1 MEWNDPRVIL
11 AVIGMLATLIYLT
24 AKGLFRAGK
33 WVEGVNAMKPAIQR
47 IEATLNRVNNTL
59 NTISLR
65 FSSGLTEGNSP
76 IGLNDRGKAI
86 SNKLSVA
93 QWAKNE
99 TQQLIGQIEGKNPY
113 EIQQFCYGYVEPS
126 SFEPTGIS
134 LSDMQETAY
143 MNAIT
148 VDMLKEV
155 FAIEL
160 RDALLARTGQSPPD

>member
-1 MEWNDPRVIL
+1 MEWNDPRVLIAAL
-11 AVIGMLATLIYLT
+11 GMLGALIYLV

-33 WVEGVNAMKPAIQR
+33 WVEGVNAMKPAIER
-47 IEATLNRVNNTL
+47 IEATLNRVNSTL
-59 NTISLR
+59 NTLSLR
-65 FSSGLTEGNSP
+65 FSSGLTEDNSP
-76 IGLNDRGKAI
+76 IALNDRGKAI
-86 SNKLSVA
+86 SNKLNVA

-99 TQQLIGQIEGKNPY
+99 AQQLMGQLEGKNPY
-113 EIQQFCYGYVEPS
+113 EMQQFCYGYVEAA

-160 RDALLARTGQSPPD
+160 RDALLAHTGQSSAA